1 MFNEIANELIVGMDK
16 PFASCHASH
25 LAVLPSGDMLV
36 VWFAGSK
43 EGADDSAIWCSGR
56 TGGNWSQ
63 PVRIAAGV
71 EEPCWNPVLMNLPG
85 GELLL
90 FYKIGRLIKEWRTLY
105 KISKDEGRTWSEASE
120 LVPGDRGGRG
130 PVRNKVVVLSDGTW
144 IAPASAEDGIWTS
157 FADRSQDQ
165 GLTWSRS
172 ENIGI
177 AGIDRNDIHAV
188 KSEIPVSEQSFYGR
202 GVIQPSVWESQ
213 PCQVHMLMRSSEG
226 FIHRSDSQDGGVH
239 WSAAYPTIVPNN
251 NSGMDVVRMDDG
263 TLVLC
268 CNPVGTNWGP
278 RTPLVLMVSSDNGL
292 TWVEEV
298 VLEEEEEGE
307 FSYPAIIARDDHI
320 YLTYTWN
327 RVNIAY
333 REFSRSLK

>member
-1 MFNEIANELIVGMDK
+1 MFNEITNELILGTDK

-25 LAVLPSGDMLV
+25 LAVLPSGDILA

-43 EGADDSAIWCSGR
+43 EGADDSAIWCSRR
-56 TGGNWSQ
+56 TGGSWSQ
-63 PVRIAAGV
+63 PLQIAAGV

-85 GELLL
+85 GELML
-90 FYKIGRLIKEWRTLY
+90 FYKIGRWIKEWRTLY
-105 KISKDEGRTWSEASE
+105 KISKDEGRSWSAASE

-130 PVRNKVVVLSDGTW
+130 PVRNKVIVLADGTW

-165 GLTWSRS
+165 GLTWQRS
-172 ENIGI
+172 EEIGI
-177 AGIDRNDIHAV
+177 AGIQRSDIQAV
-188 KSEIPVSEQSFYGR
+188 KSDIPVSEQSFYGR

-213 PCQVHMLMRSSEG
+213 PGQVHMLMRSSEG

-239 WSAAYPTIVPNN
+239 WSAAYPTSVPNN
-251 NSGMDVVRMDDG
+251 NSGMDVVRMEDG

-268 CNPVGTNWGP
+268 CNPVGVNWGP
-278 RTPLVLMVSSDNGL
+278 RTPLVLMASTDNGL
-292 TWVEEV
+292 TWTQEA
-298 VLEEEEEGE
+298 VLENGEGE
-307 FSYPAIIARDDHI
+307 FSYPAILAYGDQV

-327 RVNIAY
+327 RVNIAF
-333 REFSRSLK
+333 RKFSRRAK